1 MNTHLHRALRDRLRR
16 FHKDESG
23 FISIEAIIVMP
34 LLLWV
39 FLALF
44 VYWDA
49 FRTENTS
56 IKSTYVIADMISR
69 ESLPVNNAYINGM
82 HQVFRYM
89 NATDEDTW
97 IRVSSVQYHQSDN
110 SYRVLWSRTTNASR
124 APVHTTAT
132 MAVQRHRLPVLVD
145 QDAVIVVETWRRF
158 TPAFKVGLDRR
169 TFDEFTVIRPRQL
182 IPLPIS

>member
-1 MNTHLHRALRDRLRR
+1 MTRRLPCSLRACLRR
-16 FHKDESG
+16 FGRTEDG
-23 FISIEAIIVMP
+23 FITIEAIIVLP

-49 FRTENTS
+49 FRAENTS
-56 IKSTYVIADMISR
+56 VKSSYVIADMISR
-69 ESLPVNNAYINGM
+69 EPAAVNTAYINGM

-89 NATDEDTW
+89 NRTTEDTW
-97 IRVSSVQYHQSDN
+97 IRVSSVQYRQSDN
-110 SYRVLWSRTTNASR
+110 SYRVLWSRTTNATR

-132 MAVQRHRLPVLVD
+132 MAAHRNRLPILVD

-158 TPAFKVGLDRR
+158 TPAFRVGLDRR
-169 TFDEFTVIRPRQL
+169 TFDEFTVIRPRLL